1 VRVTVRR
8 RKSLELRILIFLIL
22 VGNSSAGDDWVV
34 REDGV
39 GPIKIGITRAQLS
52 ATLHQKLSED
62 ESGSDNCFYVHA
74 RGHDHVSFMIE
85 DGKLVRI
92 DVDAAGIATS
102 SGIQVGDSEARVR
115 QIYGAK
121 LKVTEHKYVE
131 TGHYLTVRSAN
142 GQYGIR
148 FETDKGKITEFYA
161 GRYDSIQYV
170 EGCE

>member
-1 VRVTVRR
+1 VRVTLRR

>member
-1 VRVTVRR
+1 VTLRR